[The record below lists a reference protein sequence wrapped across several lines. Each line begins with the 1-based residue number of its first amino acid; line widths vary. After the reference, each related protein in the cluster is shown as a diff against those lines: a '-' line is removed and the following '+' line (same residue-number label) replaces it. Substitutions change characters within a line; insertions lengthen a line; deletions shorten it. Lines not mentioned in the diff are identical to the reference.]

1 MLRRLF
7 CLMLMVLLVISC
19 YPKEA
24 ALKAQLAFQ
33 VSDLNVVRIVP
44 LTIKV
49 VFVGPYFDPEIIDVT
64 GLRRLLPEEKT
75 CKILIDENVTGVV
88 YKFHYEFFFTTPS
101 FRAKFLKFLT
111 SIEEKIKVENPWFW
125 IFDVGEEWFISKP
138 TEIMASI
145 YDARKVEEWLIEN
158 SNEFNGFPENGY
170 TIMLADLRDLP
181 STTYEEIT
189 MFLKARTFGLTSPS
203 VKAHYYKVNY
213 TDLDRGYKLRYRE
226 FAVGWGGSDRFWFLD
241 LSAGPTFV
249 SMWYDLPIQVIMEDQ
264 LINPFT
270 ASGAMWL
277 TELVADHIWEFIYNL
292 AAPDFV
298 YDPPW
303 SMRFTIKIHVIDCR
317 NETER
322 AAIPIKE
329 TVNLTLIEEALK
341 DLLPLSEVNVEAAF
355 LNVTDLPELNM
366 LIHKYSGVLRS
377 WIHKYLFLSP
387 MNFSYVDAQPIYDY
401 IRDNLNLLIPKIV
414 KDESE
419 YVIPVM
425 AFAFSGDKHFMFKY
439 KWLIMRVHPE
449 ISAIWGVSFREFALI
464 GLSHK
469 DLLYGEH
476 VKPRQEGKGFGFSQ
490 SIIHEV
496 GHMLG
501 LAHPHTYGDL
511 GDFVSS
517 AMSYFSY
524 EYGFSAFDKDA
535 LARIHVDKL
544 LMETY
549 EELSKAE
556 EELPLKIGLE
566 EINTIENLL
575 DEVKKLLAEID
586 EEYSKMNY
594 VEAWK
599 MALKAYRMA
608 HEALE
613 RVKSLLPIPKDILT
627 ELEEKESNIRR
638 LNESYLELKVEYE
651 ALLSEYEA
659 ALNEL
664 TFFKSLI
671 IASLIVVAALTA
683 TAAFFAMRLHR
694 LKRNLTQ

>member
-355 LNVTDLPELNM
+355 LNITDLPELNM
-366 LIHKYSGVLRS
+366 LIHRYSGVLRS

-387 MNFSYVDAQPIYDY
+387 MNFSYVDAQPIYGY
-401 IRDNLNLLIPKIV
+401 IRDNLSLLIPNIV
-414 KDESE
+414 RNESE
-419 YVIPVM
+419 YVIPVI
-425 AFAFSGDKHFMFKY
+425 AFAFNGDKHFMFKY
-439 KWLIMRVHPE
+439 KWLVMRVHPE
-449 ISAIWGVSFREFALI
+449 ISTIWGSSFKEFALI

-469 DLLYGEH
+469 DLLYGEY
-476 VKPRQEGKGFGFSQ
+476 VEPKQEGKGFGFSQ
-490 SIIHEV
+490 AIIHEV

-524 EYGFSAFDKDA
+524 EYRFSAFDKDA

-544 LMETY
+544 LMKTY

-556 EELPLKIGLE
+556 GELLLKIDLE
-566 EINTIENLL
+566 EVNAIEDLL
-575 DEVKKLLAEID
+575 DEVKEMLAEVD
-586 EEYSKMNY
+586 KEYSKMNY
-594 VEAWK
+594 VEAWR
-599 MALKAYRMA
+599 MALKVYRVA
-608 HEALE
+608 HEVSK
-613 RVKSLLPIPKDILT
+613 RVKSLPSIPKDVLT

-638 LNESYLELKVEYE
+638 LNESYSELRVEYE
-651 ALLSEYEA
+651 TLLSEYEA
-659 ALNEL
+659 ASSEL
-664 TFFKSLI
+664 TFFKSLVI
-671 IASLIVVAALTA
+671 VSLMAVAILTA
-683 TAAFFAMRLHR
+683 AAAFFAIRFRR
-694 LKRNLTQ
+694 LKRNLTR